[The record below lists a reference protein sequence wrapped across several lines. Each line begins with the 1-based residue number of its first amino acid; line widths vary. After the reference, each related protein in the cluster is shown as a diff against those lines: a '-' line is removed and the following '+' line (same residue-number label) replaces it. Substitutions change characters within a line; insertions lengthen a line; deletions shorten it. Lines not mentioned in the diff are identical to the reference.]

1 MGTLLPNEPHQQQLY
16 IGSAGYRNSFAYD
29 KCIETAIMAAL
40 QPNKA
45 FCWGMDFKV
54 PVYYGLLN
62 PDFVDELRSS
72 NTYSEADFAREF
84 LSKWTNT
91 VEGSFFDFAKLSSIR
106 KIKKFEWKP
115 SNREGT
121 FYIAAV
127 DVARSKA
134 RTVIE
139 IFKITEGEDN
149 YNIKLVNIIL
159 LEGRNF
165 NYQSQRIKEL
175 HATFGFASVVIDT
188 NGLGVGLVD
197 MMLLPTLSETGGGM
211 LPPFGIQNIDEYPD
225 YMNDIKDGALPVIHV
240 IKTNQHNA
248 GLIHANAY
256 NMLFGGKVKL
266 LIDEKLAKDQ
276 LLQSGSYSAMTLQER
291 LRYMEPYKN
300 TSLLV
305 NETTNL
311 KVKQTGQTLVL
322 EKISAD
328 AEKDTFSALEYG
340 LWKISLLEKERYSRK
355 RKRVAWAKM
364 MKKN

>member
-1 MGTLLPNEPHQQQLY
+1 
-16 IGSAGYRNSFAYD
+16 
-29 KCIETAIMAAL
+29 
-40 QPNKA
+40 
-45 FCWGMDFKV
+45 MDYKI

-62 PDFVDELRSS
+62 PDFVDELRNS

-91 VEGSFFDFAKLSSIR
+91 VEGSFFDFSKLSSIR
-106 KIKKFEWKP
+106 KVKKAEWKP
-115 SNREGT
+115 VNKENV
-121 FYIAAV
+121 FYIASV

-134 RTVIE
+134 RTVVE
-139 IFKITEGEDN
+139 IFKVTEGQEA
-149 YNIKLVNIIL
+149 YSIKIVNIIL
-159 LEGRNF
+159 MEGRNF

-175 HATFGFASVVIDT
+175 HATFGFSSIVIDT

-197 MMLLPTLSETGGGM
+197 MMLIPNVNEVNGTL

-225 YMNDIKDGALPVIHV
+225 YLNDIKDGAIPIIHV

-266 LIDEKLAKDQ
+266 LLDEKIAKDQ
-276 LLQSGSYSAMTLQER
+276 LLQNSNYASMGLQER
-291 LRYMEPYKN
+291 LRHMEPYKN

-340 LWKISLLEKERYSRK
+340 LWKLSLMEKEKYAK
-355 RKRVAWAKM
+355 KKKRVAWSKM
-364 MKKN
+364 MRKN